1 MKRSLSILSSLLLL
15 NGCAVGPDFTR
26 PEAPNVS
33 SYVKNNNPQTIS
45 SNQQDE
51 YGATQ
56 QLKDLP
62 VKSDWWTQFGNQK
75 LNQLVDTAL
84 KNNPNVGALQ
94 QTLEGA
100 MNTALA
106 QERSLTL
113 PAINANLSETKQRFN
128 PATFGQPSPPSI
140 FSLTN
145 ASIGVSYSLDLFGG
159 IRRQIEATYA
169 QAEAQKYTYEA
180 ARITLAANVVTTAIR
195 RAAVK
200 KQIELTE
207 SIIEKQQ
214 EIYQTT
220 LQRYQIGALSQMDT
234 ANAKEQ
240 LALIKSTLPSLRNQY
255 VALENQLAVYLGQLP
270 AQHELSDLNLNE
282 IKLPQELPL
291 SVPSEL
297 VHQRPDILTS
307 EALLHAATAQVGVA
321 ISGEYPN
328 ITINAS
334 YGALAANPN
343 SIFSRNSAIWSLSS
357 VLVQPFFRG
366 GALEAQTDA
375 AKALLK
381 SAALQYQQTVLN
393 AFQNVSDTITS
404 LQTDGQYLDQY
415 HEAYEAASSQSQLTQ
430 TQYETGSSSHLQLLT
445 ARLHQ
450 QQTEINLI
458 QARASRLNDTA
469 ALFLALGGGWN
480 NLSSHT
486 SK

>member
-1 MKRSLSILSSLLLL
+1 MFHLT
-15 NGCAVGPDFTR
+15 P
-26 PEAPNVS
+26 
-33 SYVKNNNPQTIS
+33 
-45 SNQQDE
+45 
-51 YGATQ
+51 
-56 QLKDLP
+56 P
-62 VKSDWWTQFGNQK
+62 VQVYQN
-75 LNQLVDTAL
+75 
-84 KNNPNVGALQ
+84 
-94 QTLEGA
+94 
-100 MNTALA
+100 
-106 QERSLTL
+106 
-113 PAINANLSETKQRFN
+113 
-128 PATFGQPSPPSI
+128 
-140 FSLTN
+140 
-145 ASIGVSYSLDLFGG
+145 IGVYFF
-159 IRRQIEATYA
+159 Q
-169 QAEAQKYTYEA
+169 
-180 ARITLAANVVTTAIR
+180 
-195 RAAVK
+195 
-200 KQIELTE
+200 LT
-207 SIIEKQQ
+207 S
-214 EIYQTT
+214 
-220 LQRYQIGALSQMDT
+220 
-234 ANAKEQ
+234 
-240 LALIKSTLPSLRNQY
+240 
-255 VALENQLAVYLGQLP
+255 VYLGQLP

-357 VLVQPFFRG
+357 GLVQPLFRG